1 MHTTSLPA
9 KISANRGALAITS
22 KFSLD
27 RTQWGMTYGQ
37 GKIHD
42 DVTLTINVNA
52 KK

>member
-1 MHTTSLPA
+1 MHTRDLLLDPLDQFLKDLHDKT
-9 KISANRGALAITS
+9 R
-22 KFSLD
+22 LD
-27 RTQWGMTYGQ
+27 RTLWGMTYGQ